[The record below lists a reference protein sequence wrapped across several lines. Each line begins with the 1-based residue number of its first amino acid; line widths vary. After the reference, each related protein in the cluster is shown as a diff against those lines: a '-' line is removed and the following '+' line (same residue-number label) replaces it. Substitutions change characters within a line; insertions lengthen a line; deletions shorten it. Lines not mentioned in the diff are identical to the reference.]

1 MSEMSNITFLLPLW
15 DRSYYTKTWLK
26 HNILPECNYY
36 IADGGMGNENEDL
49 FKNVS
54 LANVTYV
61 RYPKDITSHDFI
73 KKMHHAANQI
83 KTKYVMVVDNDDFI
97 NFDGIIQCIN
107 LLEKDSRAVCAGG
120 VMYGIRQSNSTSEGF
135 RYDLPLKAT
144 DNYTLHNLSRFK
156 AIVQLF
162 KNYRYLWYS
171 IFRSEDH
178 KKIWEDI
185 KTCNISNLFL
195 VEILHTELAFCY
207 GKYAHVKRNHYI
219 RLKNPITSCAAAL
232 SLNDKPHTQ
241 KIYNDNDYTN
251 ELIHMSKYV
260 ANKLNVA
267 LEELLAETMC
277 YYNMQNNKKSSAG
290 VFKIYALLLRLHEIV
305 LRKLHVSLSIRQCIS
320 YINTI
325 CRMRGALRM

>member
-1 MSEMSNITFLLPLW
+1 MSNITFLLPLW
-15 DRSYYTKTWLK
+15 DRSNYTKTWLK
-26 HNILPECNYY
+26 HNILPEFNYY
-36 IADGGMGNENEDL
+36 IADGGLENENEIL
-49 FKNVS
+49 FKDVS
-54 LANVTYV
+54 LPNVIYV
-61 RYPKDITSHDFI
+61 RYPQDQTSSDFI
-73 KKMHHAANQI
+73 KKMHHAASQI

-97 NFDGIIQCIN
+97 NFYGIIHCID

-120 VMYGIRQSNSTSEGF
+120 VIYGIQQSISTSAGF
-135 RYDLPLKAT
+135 RYGLPVKTA
-144 DNYTLHNLSRFK
+144 DNNKLHNLSRFK

-171 IFRSEDH
+171 IFRSEEH

-207 GKYAHVKRNHYI
+207 GEYAHLKSNHYI
-219 RLKNPITSCAAAL
+219 RLTNPIKSCAKAL
-232 SLNDKPHTQ
+232 SLRDGRHTQ
-241 KIYNDNDYTN
+241 KIYNDDDYTN

-260 ANKLNVA
+260 ANKLNVT

-305 LRKLHVSLSIRQCIS
+305 LRKLYVSLSIQQCIS
-320 YINTI
+320 YINAI
-325 CRMRGALRM
+325 CRMRGALRI